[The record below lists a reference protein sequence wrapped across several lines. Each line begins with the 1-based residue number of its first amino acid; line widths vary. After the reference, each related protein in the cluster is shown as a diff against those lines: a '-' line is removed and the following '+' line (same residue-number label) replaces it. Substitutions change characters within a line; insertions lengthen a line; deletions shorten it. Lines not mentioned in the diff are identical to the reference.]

1 MAELRGLRAGM
12 TSSKIRWAMLT
23 ALLALMLRNPLGW
36 LAALLPVHDDPALHY
51 ALLALR
57 ELVVWG
63 LPALMLRP
71 WKSAVYPKVKR
82 WFLPC
87 AGAFALG
94 LAAQGALMTVTS
106 RWAQWLGLELSRM
119 LLPAN
124 GAQWL
129 LAVLALVIVPAAAE
143 EAFFRGG
150 LLTALSERAAPWA
163 AAMLSTALFALM
175 HGSLAGLPAHLA
187 ASLLCTLCMM
197 RWGRLRFS
205 VSFHLGY
212 NAAALLLAGWEGNPA
227 LSLALGVLLTAGALA
242 MAGGISWY
250 SHGRRMAGRDR
261 ALCALLLLAAASLY
275 LPDLFS

>member
-1 MAELRGLRAGM
+1 MPPTQSLQAGM

-36 LAALLPVHDDPALHY
+36 LMELLPVGEDPALYY
-51 ALLALR
+51 ALLSLR
-57 ELVVWG
+57 ELLVWG

-71 WKSAVYPKVKR
+71 WASPVYSPAKR
-82 WFLPC
+82 WLWPC
-87 AGAFALG
+87 VGAFALG
-94 LAAQGALMTVTS
+94 LAAQGALMTVTTC
-106 RWAQWLGLELSRM
+106 WAEWLGLELSHM
-119 LLPAN
+119 LLPDNA
-124 GAQWL
+124 AQWL
-129 LAVLALVIVPAAAE
+129 LAILALVIVPAAAE

-163 AAMLSTALFALM
+163 AAALSTALFALM

-212 NAAALLLAGWEGNPA
+212 NAAALLLTGREGSPT
-227 LSLALGVLLTAGALA
+227 LSLALGVLLTAGALS

-250 SHGRRMAGRDR
+250 GHGRRMAARDR
-261 ALCALLLLAAASLY
+261 LLCALLLLAAASLY
-275 LPDLFS
+275 LPDLLS